1 MSILASLNIQD
12 EHILLV
18 GTHSVKTALS
28 RIESCLNIDPNSKL
42 SSTRA
47 TNNIS
52 TKIIIVQPS
61 NQEVVD
67 LVHAKYSSHI
77 STNQIQIL
85 DRPFDLYED
94 ITSLGRPNVNNI
106 VDRVFVNLEKNPLLK
121 MEIFQ
126 KCSFMRIP
134 INTYQQPE
142 LSTFHMIPAYKNFE
156 TGLQIGITTNGNG
169 CILGSR
175 LKKEL
180 INKFIRPYKIDKVVK
195 NCGELRTKIQLQE
208 LALNFV
214 SDTKKLEKDYLKIG
228 MMNLDEDDWDNSQLN
243 ELVLEEEQ
251 IQAQRANN
259 KNLEKSRWLS
269 QIIEYYPLEKLAS
282 VSMDDLNENKQPIS
296 RAVVNDTNSVIPGA
310 TATVLASA
318 VPTDS
323 SSFAASGSSS
333 SNNTSQTTTT
343 NSNNHPSNII
353 KNAVSQND
361 TQLDVAVS
369 PAHDMTTSKKGT
381 LSLVGS
387 GPGSLSMLTLGALNE
402 IQTADLILAD
412 KLVPE
417 QVLSIIPKTCELFIA
432 KKFPG
437 NAERAQ
443 EELMERALAGL
454 QQGFKV
460 VRLKQGDPYIFGRG
474 GEEFQYFNA
483 MGDYEIKV
491 LPGLSSS
498 LGSTV
503 LANIP
508 ATQRDVADQVLILTG
523 TGRKGVLPE
532 YPPYVANR
540 TTIFLMALHRAE
552 VLQDALI
559 NGKHWDP
566 NVPVAIIERASC
578 VDQRVVRTKLKDL
591 SEVVKIIGSR
601 PPGLIVMGRSVDYLN
616 GELKEGQLYDICE
629 GYDDIDVSSYING
642 GL

>member
-28 RIESCLNIDPNSKL
+28 RIESCLNIDPHSKF
-42 SSTRA
+42 TG
-47 TNNIS
+47 TNAPSKVS
-52 TKIIIVQPS
+52 TKVIIVQPS

-67 LVHAKYSSHI
+67 LVRSKYPSHI
-77 STNQIQIL
+77 SNKQIQIL
-85 DRPFDLYED
+85 NRPFDLYED
-94 ITSLGRPNVNNI
+94 ITSLGRSNVNNI
-106 VDRVFVNLEKNPLLK
+106 VDRVFVNLEKNALLK
-121 MEIFQ
+121 METFQ

-180 INKFIRPYKIDKVVK
+180 ISKFIRPYKIDKVVR

-208 LALNFV
+208 LALNYA
-214 SDTKKLEKDYLKIG
+214 SDMKKLEKDYLKIG

-251 IQAQRANN
+251 IQQQRANL

-282 VSMDDLNENKQPIS
+282 VSMNDLNENKQPIS
-296 RAVVNDTNSVIPGA
+296 RAVISDTNSVIPGA
-310 TATVLASA
+310 TATVLASQ
-318 VPTDS
+318 VPASATS
-323 SSFAASGSSS
+323 LAASAS
-333 SNNTSQTTTT
+333 SNNTQQDTAA
-343 NSNNHPSNII
+343 NLNNHVSNTTQDIPP
-353 KNAVSQND
+353 NN
-361 TQLDVAVS
+361 TQLNVAVS
-369 PAHDMTTSKKGT
+369 PVQKNSTAKKGT

-387 GPGSLSMLTLGALNE
+387 GPGSLSMLTLGALHE

-559 NGKHWDP
+559 NGKQWDP
-566 NVPVAIIERASC
+566 NVSVAIIERASC

-629 GYDDIDVSSYING
+629 GYDDIDVSSYISG
-642 GL
+642 SL